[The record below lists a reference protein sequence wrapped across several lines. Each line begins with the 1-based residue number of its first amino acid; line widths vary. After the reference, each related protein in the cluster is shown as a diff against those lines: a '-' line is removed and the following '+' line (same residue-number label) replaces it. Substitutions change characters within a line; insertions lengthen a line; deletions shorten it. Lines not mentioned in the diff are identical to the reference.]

1 MGSGQVIS
9 LFAFLLVGM
18 VAPAVLKMPVW
29 LSLPFRVYIVLLVVA
44 FALLNSPNR
53 KKQLKTHLGHDSYA
67 LLYSYALSLCI
78 NGFQR
83 LLSGEIPRN
92 LPKDLRSSIRSTF
105 NFQMLD
111 RALLVAVIYPLL
123 FMVIYWSMGVNTGKI
138 GDIAIFESDDR
149 WWFRLLVVLGLLAMS
164 TLLMFES
171 IVRLCG
177 NEWVIKNSENIL
189 TTLLLSGA
197 AIGGLLGYGLGIK
210 FNGVTSFFGFLAVGI
225 GLLSKGHSPSIL
237 ALGLIGAYVLGT
249 AITNSGTFTS
259 HWLTFG
265 PLAVFY
271 AAIYAL
277 DRLVVSGRSNWR
289 YVAYFAFIP
298 VGIIASALLLDP
310 SNTDRVFLVVCVF
323 GLVVPYINGLFDALS
338 YGTTISLARMGLARP
353 SQAIL
358 WAALDIALAMAFL
371 VGIGVVL
378 VVSIVGINRLA
389 DFAILDIR
397 SFLESLDGNPDNYW
411 IYAMAATTLLPTLV
425 HLVIATFSFQAVFN
439 VKLRKRVLDSSKNL
453 DPDGLMALLLPMLFA
468 FIWWLSMVVPV
479 GVLYGLGLLVSPWIA
494 EVALAYK
501 ALLIGLTDALSG
513 LR

>member
-1 MGSGQVIS
+1 
-9 LFAFLLVGM
+9 
-18 VAPAVLKMPVW
+18 
-29 LSLPFRVYIVLLVVA
+29 
-44 FALLNSPNR
+44 
-53 KKQLKTHLGHDSYA
+53 
-67 LLYSYALSLCI
+67 
-78 NGFQR
+78 
-83 LLSGEIPRN
+83 
-92 LPKDLRSSIRSTF
+92 
-105 NFQMLD
+105 
-111 RALLVAVIYPLL
+111 
-123 FMVIYWSMGVNTGKI
+123 
-138 GDIAIFESDDR
+138 
-149 WWFRLLVVLGLLAMS
+149 
-164 TLLMFES
+164 
-171 IVRLCG
+171 
-177 NEWVIKNSENIL
+177 
-189 TTLLLSGA
+189 
-197 AIGGLLGYGLGIK
+197 
-210 FNGVTSFFGFLAVGI
+210 
-225 GLLSKGHSPSIL
+225 L

-439 VKLRKRVLDSSKNL
+439 VKLRKRVLDSSENL
-453 DPDGLMALLLPMLFA
+453 DTDGLMALLLPMLLA